1 MMSKRNR
8 YSQKGP
14 EKEERAGVSKQA
26 PGEYQKLRNSP
37 HRGTEGRV
45 STGNNPANGKYSRT
59 HKRDD
64 ELNNADT
71 RGGR

>member
-1 MMSKRNR
+1 MSKRNR

-14 EKEERAGVSKQA
+14 EKEDRTGMSKQA
-26 PGEYQKLRNSP
+26 PGDYQKLRNNP
-37 HRGTEGRV
+37 HRRSDESV
-45 STGNNPANGKYSRT
+45 STRNNPANGKYSRT

-64 ELNNADT
+64 EINNADT